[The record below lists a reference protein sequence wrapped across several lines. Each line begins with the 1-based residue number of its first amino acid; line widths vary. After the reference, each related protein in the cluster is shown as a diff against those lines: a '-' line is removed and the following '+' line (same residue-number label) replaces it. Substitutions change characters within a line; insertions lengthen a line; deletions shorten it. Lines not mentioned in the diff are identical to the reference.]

1 MPRRPVSPKEC
12 PLPKM
17 TPPAE
22 AEEKDPQFAYTL
34 ARGLEVLR
42 AFEGQ
47 NAGLG
52 NRDIAAIIGIP
63 RSTVARLTRT
73 LGMLGYLQYDA
84 QTTRHRLS
92 AAMLTLAYPV
102 LAQLPVRQVARPHM
116 QELANHAMGSVSLAM
131 RDGLKLVLIESCV
144 DPKAVTRPDIGA
156 VRDMADTALGMAY
169 LASLAQP
176 DRDALLA
183 ELLALRPSA
192 PASARRLCKLVIQ
205 AELQRHASQ
214 GFCLSRSEPG
224 ATLAVGVPVRL
235 QAGTT
240 LSLNCVVATHL
251 ATEKRMTQEIGP
263 RLTRLA
269 RDLEISMGHKT

>member
-1 MPRRPVSPKEC
+1 
-12 PLPKM
+12 M
-17 TPPAE
+17 TPPTE
-22 AEEKDPQFAYTL
+22 TEEKDPQFAYTL

-47 NAGLG
+47 SAGLG

-84 QTTRHRLS
+84 PTARYRLS

-116 QELANHAMGSVSLAM
+116 QELANHATGSVSLAM
-131 RDGLKLVLIESCV
+131 RDGLQLVLIESCV
-144 DPKAVTRPDIGA
+144 GPKAVTRPDIGA
-156 VRDMADTALGMAY
+156 VRGMADTALGMAY

-176 DRDALLA
+176 DRDALMA
-183 ELLALRPSA
+183 ELLALMPSA
-192 PASARRLCKLVIQ
+192 SASARRHRKSVIQ
-205 AELQRHASQ
+205 AELQRHASL
-214 GFCLSRSEPG
+214 GFCLSRSELG
-224 ATLAVGVPVRL
+224 ATLAVAVPVRL
-235 QAGTT
+235 QASMT

-263 RLTRLA
+263 RLARLA
-269 RDLEISMGHKT
+269 RDFELSMGHKT

>member
-1 MPRRPVSPKEC
+1 MPKIAP
-12 PLPKM
+12 
-17 TPPAE
+17 TPE

-47 NAGLG
+47 SAGLG
-52 NRDIAAIIGIP
+52 NRDIATIIDIP

-84 QTTRHRLS
+84 QTARYRLS

-102 LAQLPVRQVARPHM
+102 LAQLPIRQVARPHM

-131 RDGLKLVLIESCV
+131 RDGLKLVLLESCV
-144 DPKAVTRPDIGA
+144 GPKAVTRPDIGA
-156 VRDMADTALGMAY
+156 VRDMADTSLGMAY

-176 DRDALLA
+176 DRDALLG
-183 ELLALRPSA
+183 ELLALTPGT
-192 PASARRLCKLVIQ
+192 PASARRLRKSVIQ

-235 QAGTT
+235 PAGMT
-240 LSLNCVVATHL
+240 LSLNCVVAMHL

-269 RDLEISMGHKT
+269 RDLELSMGHTT